1 MEVMESEME
10 IKTVGV
16 IGLGAMGRPMS
27 RHMVAAGFAV
37 VGYDPDPA
45 ACRRASEYGMTPLRS
60 PKEVAAESD
69 LVLIVVGFEQ
79 QVNAVI
85 FGDEGIMAGARAGL
99 VIGLGSTVSPSY
111 ARGLA
116 ERLEGR
122 NVGLLDMPL
131 TRSDQAA
138 EAGTMLVLGGA
149 DTEVFERCLPV
160 LKTFATD
167 IFNLGPFGCGQVGK
181 MVNNTILWACMAA
194 NDEGLRLGEK
204 LGVDQERMREALVLS
219 SAANFAL
226 IERADT
232 RPIPWAEKDMVIAQ
246 QEADKLR
253 FSIPLCGHVKELIK
267 AFKVARGYPTPGL

>member
-1 MEVMESEME
+1 MN
-10 IKTVGV
+10 IRTIGV

-27 RHMVAAGFAV
+27 RHLKEAGYSV
-37 VGYDPDPA
+37 VGYDPDQA
-45 ACRRASEYGMTPLRS
+45 ACRRASECGMTPLPS
-60 PKEVAAESD
+60 PRAVAAECD
-69 LVLIVVGFEQ
+69 LVMIVVGFEQ
-79 QVNAVI
+79 QVEAVI
-85 FGDEGIMAGARAGL
+85 FGDEGIMAGARPGL

-111 ARGLA
+111 ARSLA
-116 ERLEGR
+116 ERLRGR
-122 NVGLLDMPL
+122 DVGLIDMPL

-138 EAGTMLVLGGA
+138 ESGTMLVLGGGDA
-149 DTEVFERCLPV
+149 EVFERCRPV
-160 LKTFATD
+160 LETFATD
-167 IFNLGPFGCGQVGK
+167 IFNLGPFGCGQVAK

-194 NDEGLRLGEK
+194 NDEGLRFGEK
-204 LGVDQERMREALVLS
+204 LGVDQERMREALALS